1 MEFIFQN
8 PIFIIVIIGYI
19 ISFFMKNKKNQ
30 TQHQKGDR
38 SKPSTAEIFKQ
49 FQDRTPTLDTGKL
62 EEQQRQQ
69 AEQSQK
75 LEKESLER
83 EWKAAAR
90 SNALKE
96 HKQIAEKRAELITE
110 AESPALSSKVLPTN
124 SKGSNKTMSPS
135 KKQLI
140 DGIIWS
146 EIIGPPRALN
156 PHKSIKN
163 NNK

>member
-1 MEFIFQN
+1 MEFIFEN

-30 TQHQKGDR
+30 SQHQKGAR
-38 SKPSTAEIFKQ
+38 PKPSAAEIFKQ
-49 FQDRTPTLDTGKL
+49 FQDRIPQLDTRSF
-62 EEQQRQQ
+62 EEQQ

-75 LEKESLER
+75 LEKESLKR
-83 EWKAAAR
+83 EWEAEAR
-90 SNALKE
+90 SNAIRE
-96 HKQIAEKRAELITE
+96 QKQMAEKRAELITE
-110 AESPALSSKVLPTN
+110 AESPALSSKVLPST
-124 SKGSNKTMSPS
+124 SKGANKALSPS

-156 PHKSIKN
+156 PHKSVKN
-163 NNK
+163 DNK